1 MKQHKINDLIEAYVE
16 GTISDAD
23 VLYFETQ
30 IKENPEVA
38 DKLALA
44 LKNDIFL
51 KQLTCDGD
59 VDSKVI
65 KLNRPIR
72 KRPTYSKVHKSSNWI
87 YPSLLAIASCLI
99 LGFIL
104 NFVLNFE
111 KEQNSVQ
118 VIPEESHSITKSI
131 EDVKIGILIMT
142 GKVIL
147 ERDGFT
153 QQMRLNDHLQKGDI
167 LECLENSRIKFKL
180 KSEGTFFHLDPKSKM
195 VLLDDKGKKWKLLE
209 GGVGSLVSK
218 QIGPERVKVLT
229 DKADYEILGTI
240 FHIESDESKS
250 KLKVMEGKVK
260 MTRGHDQK
268 AVYVPGGSFAS
279 TEDKNLTIKKIGVAS
294 GIKMEVL
301 GLTLINPEIQLPYAK
316 FQKLETGAIIE
327 ASKLKMRDFNLDIHT
342 RPSRVGSVFIEIN
355 GPNEF
360 YANST
365 ESYYPYSL
373 GNKTKAISEQEPPNY
388 ESFSLTPG
396 EYTVK
401 ATPYQHMNRKGH
413 KGETKVFI
421 FSVK

>member
-30 IKENPEVA
+30 IKDNPEVA
-38 DKLALA
+38 NKLALA

-51 KQLTCDGD
+51 KQLTCDRD

-72 KRPTYSKVHKSSNWI
+72 KRPTNPKVKKGANWT
-87 YPSLLAIASCLI
+87 YPSLLAIASCLV

-104 NFVLNFE
+104 NFVLNFD
-111 KEQNSVQ
+111 KEENHVE
-118 VIPEESHSITKSI
+118 VIPVESHSITKSLQ
-131 EDVKIGILIMT
+131 DVKIKILIMT
-142 GKVIL
+142 GKVLL
-147 ERDGFT
+147 ERDGFS
-153 QQMRLNDHLQKGDI
+153 QQMRLNDHLQKGDT

-195 VLLDDKGKKWKLLE
+195 VLLDDNGKNWKLLE

-218 QIGPERVKVLT
+218 QMGPDRVKVFT
-229 DKADYEILGTI
+229 DRAYYEILGTI
-240 FHIESDESKS
+240 FHIESNVSRS

-260 MTRGHDQK
+260 MTRAHDKK

-316 FQKLETGAIIE
+316 FQELKTGTVIE
-327 ASKLKMRDFNLDIHT
+327 ANKLKMKNFNLDVHT
-342 RPSRVGSVFIEIN
+342 RPARVGSVFIEIK
-355 GPNEF
+355 GPNGF

-388 ESFSLTPG
+388 ESFLLKPG
-396 EYTVK
+396 EYQVK
-401 ATPYQHMNRKGH
+401 ATPYQHMSRKGH
-413 KGETKVFI
+413 KGETKIFN
-421 FSVK
+421 FSVE